1 MLTHCAHVL
10 WIGQGLEELCT
21 AGMAAVRRCV
31 QGCGGV
37 EMESLLRSL
46 EDGFVTYFEA
56 GASSIEQCTHEDPA
70 VAYGLLT
77 LANDCKTQFDKVN
90 AAARVEL
97 LALRTQLHP
106 SSTDTSTAI
115 LRRVGKLYCA
125 LDGRRSARLAATL
138 GVLLLQPLSSNLP
151 VQQSSVAFAR
161 VFAIE
166 ERVPLSFCARCA
178 GEYADARRQA
188 GW

>member
-1 MLTHCAHVL
+1 
-10 WIGQGLEELCT
+10 
-21 AGMAAVRRCV
+21 MAAVKRCV

-37 EMESLLRSL
+37 EMERLLRSL

-56 GASSIEQCTHEDPA
+56 GATSIGQCMPEDPTLG
-70 VAYGLLT
+70 YELLA
-77 LANDCKTQFDKVN
+77 LANKCKTQFDGVN
-90 AAARVEL
+90 AAVRTEL

-138 GVLLLQPLSSNLP
+138 GVSCLQVLSL
-151 VQQSSVAFAR
+151 V
-161 VFAIE
+161 
-166 ERVPLSFCARCA
+166 RC
-178 GEYADARRQA
+178 
-188 GW
+188 